1 MSIPDRAVP
10 VFFGNR
16 CGQWQQSSPPFAFI
30 NILSFQTPIHLRSDT
45 IDVLVNSLSAL
56 VCGEAKN
63 DDFPQ
68 TALVMALR
76 LAKVQVRSGS
86 RTRAFALH
94 GGA

>member
-1 MSIPDRAVP
+1 M
-10 VFFGNR
+10 
-16 CGQWQQSSPPFAFI
+16 
-30 NILSFQTPIHLRSDT
+30 PIHLRSDT

-86 RTRAFALH
+86 CTRAFALH